1 MKNIKRLNKK
11 NEVTIEKKDV
21 ANLFNDFMNLNKT
34 EGGEYRYKFCLNG
47 DRLSINDFHNSDMTA
62 PIFLL
67 AYIIDTEIDS
77 SYLYTGITGD
87 GIEFC
92 KGMYSWKDVYN
103 QLLEIL

>member
-11 NEVTIEKKDV
+11 SEATIEKKDV

-34 EGGEYRYKFCLNG
+34 DGGEYRYKFCLNG
-47 DRLSINDFHNSDMTA
+47 DRLSLNEFHNSDMTA

-67 AYIIDTEIDS
+67 AYVIDTEIDS
-77 SYLYTGITGD
+77 TILYTGITSN

-92 KGMYSWKDVYN
+92 KGISDWKTIYN
-103 QLLEIL
+103 KLLEIL